1 MSNTASGT
9 LHGFIDSSA
18 PAVRQFLGMA
28 APCTQICPTAIV
40 NATSFG
46 LSCPQIP
53 LNATAP
59 ANVYTANG
67 GGQTEFFPRQ
77 EFSEDCLTLNVW
89 APAQPQSAMLPIIVW
104 FFGGGFTQGGADSLY
119 FNAAPWVQRTQAHIV
134 VSANF
139 RTNIFGFPNAAGAA
153 EQNPGL
159 LDQRAALE
167 WVRDNAAAFGGDAAR
182 IVAWGESAGAIAV
195 DYLNFAFYEDP
206 IVTGFIMDSATAL
219 FPERVKTTDTAQ
231 ANFAAVAAQLGC
243 GGGAPASQID
253 CLRGVEWQAI
263 ETVLAANA
271 TLSFL
276 PVPDERVV
284 FANYT
289 ARYGA
294 GLLAHVPALLGTN
307 QHELNALGA
316 QVPGFPNQTLI
327 DAETDP
333 AFLCTAAAT
342 AQLRQAQGRT
352 TYRFRY
358 DGNFTNISPPGFTG
372 AYHASELPLIFGTA
386 GQFHGP
392 STAYEDEVSGRLQDL
407 WLAFAQDPEKGL
419 QNAGWDTFGAGKA
432 VFLGDADTPMKEVD
446 VQELD
451 GACAKK

>member
-1 MSNTASGT
+1 MLPPFLHITALAATVRSAAAAASYSLHVNTASET
-9 LHGFIDSSA
+9 LYGFIDSSA
-18 PAVRQFLGMA
+18 PTVRQFLGVSFA
-28 APCTQICPTAIV
+28 LPPTGPRRWLPPVPTAIV

-46 LSCPQIP
+46 LSFPQIP
-53 LNATAP
+53 LNDTAP

-89 APAQPQSAMLPIIVW
+89 APAQPQSAMLPVIVW
-104 FFGGGFTQGGADSLY
+104 FYGGGFTQGGADSLY

-134 VSANF
+134 VRANF
-139 RTNIFGFPNAAGAA
+139 RTNIFGFPNAAGSA

-167 WVRDNAAAFGGDAAR
+167 WVRDNAAAFGGDIAR

-195 DYLNFAFYEDP
+195 DYLNFAFYKDP
-206 IVTGFIMDSATAL
+206 IVAGFIMDGATAL

-243 GGGAPASQID
+243 GGGAPAAQID
-253 CLRGVEWQAI
+253 GLR
-263 ETVLAANA
+263 
-271 TLSFL
+271 S
-276 PVPDERVV
+276 RVV

-294 GLLAHVPALLGTN
+294 GLLARVPALLGTN

-316 QVPGFPNQTLI
+316 Q
-327 DAETDP
+327 
-333 AFLCTAAAT
+333 
-342 AQLRQAQGRT
+342 GRT
-352 TYRFRY
+352 TYRSATTATSR
-358 DGNFTNISPPGFTG
+358 TSHPPGFTG
-372 AYHASELPLIFGTA
+372 AYHASELPLIFGMA

-392 STAYEDEVSGRLQDL
+392 STAYENEVSGRLQDL
-407 WLAFAQDPEKGL
+407 WVAFAQDPEKGL
-419 QNAGWDTFGAGKA
+419 QTAGWKTFGAGKA

-446 VQELD
+446 VRELD